1 LEEACGSVKIPTI
14 RLALQEKLNAIVPN
28 GASSLHLEVSGS
40 QQSTFFEDHMVKLTL
55 AVAALVAVSV
65 SGTRLQAQS
74 DQLASADQV
83 MIVQDA
89 QDAQGPNVDAT
100 IAPVAEVQLA
110 EVQAADV
117 PVAYVPFEEVVAPA
131 LQAPAVAAP
140 VASAAVAPA
149 AFAATGPSMDA
160 ATLSPRVAKH
170 SELAASSMRRPS
182 RGSGVGLMI
191 FGGAAL
197 ITGLIIGD
205 DAGTVIAVG
214 GALVGLYG
222 LYVYLG
228 RPTGMEHG
236 SAARSQRI
244 GLGYKLNTN

>member
-1 LEEACGSVKIPTI
+1 
-14 RLALQEKLNAIVPN
+14 
-28 GASSLHLEVSGS
+28 
-40 QQSTFFEDHMVKLTL
+40 MVKLTL

-65 SGTRLQAQS
+65 AGTRLQAQS
-74 DQLASADQV
+74 DQFASADES

-89 QDAQGPNVDAT
+89 QDAQAPSVETT
-100 IAPVAEVQLA
+100 IAPIAEVQLA
-110 EVQAADV
+110 EVESADV
-117 PVAYVPFEEVVAPA
+117 PTAYVPFADVVAPA
-131 LQAPAVAAP
+131 LAAP
-140 VASAAVAPA
+140 VAETPVAAEVAVAS
-149 AFAATGPSMDA
+149 GPSMDA
-160 ATLSPRVAKH
+160 ATLSPRLAKH
-170 SELAASSMRRPS
+170 SELTSNAMRRPS

-197 ITGLIIGD
+197 ITGLIVGGG
-205 DAGTVIAVG
+205 AGTVIAVG

-244 GLGYKLNTN
+244 GLGYTLNTN